1 MRKSFSQIRKLFIYN
16 CIQNVWITMLENL
29 FTSKTR
35 TRILGV
41 LILNSNREFHLREI
55 ARKIDITP
63 TYVKKELKNLQKLN
77 LIVTSKKGNLSLFQ
91 INRDSIIFDELK
103 SIFIKIEYFGELLK
117 KSLKELKIDFG
128 FIFGSF
134 AKGIENTES
143 DIDLFVV
150 GEVDEN
156 DLLTIIQ
163 EIERQTKREINY
175 IVWKKAD
182 LMERAK
188 KHHLLNE
195 IAKNPVIML
204 VGDENEFRKIIE

>member
-1 MRKSFSQIRKLFIYN
+1 M
-16 CIQNVWITMLENL
+16 
-29 FTSKTR
+29 
-35 TRILGV
+35 GV